1 MALDSDASYRALRT
15 RDPRF
20 DGRIFVAVRTT
31 RIYCRPVCPARTARR
46 ENVQFHPS
54 AAAAEAAGFR
64 PCLRCRPELAP
75 GYASIDAGARL
86 LQTAIARIEGG
97 ALETQSLG
105 ALARGLGI
113 SDRHLR
119 RVFLA
124 ELGVSPVDFAQTSR
138 LLLAKRLLTDTRLPV
153 TDVAYAAGFRSLRRF
168 NALFAQRYRMP
179 PAALRRRTA
188 NPSGGHNDGHRLRLG
203 FRPPY
208 DWEGLIRFLQ
218 QRTLSGVEQVDA
230 RRYQRTL
237 RIVHRGAAH
246 AGWISVMPGRGD
258 TLDLQVSASLGRVL
272 PQVLARARSAFDLGS
287 DPRAIDTALGAL
299 ATPPGVRV
307 PGCFDGFEL
316 SVRAILGQQV
326 SVAAANRLAT
336 RLVRRKGTALAD
348 APDGLERLF
357 PDAAVLAACEP
368 RELVAL
374 GIIRQRA
381 TAVIAL
387 AKSCCAGALRL
398 DPEADLDATLQVL
411 RDIPGIGPW
420 TCDYIALRAL
430 RWPDAFPEGD
440 VALQRALHVRTA
452 RAARERAA
460 RWQPWRGYAA
470 IHLWRRA

>member
-1 MALDSDASYRALRT
+1 MVLDPDACYRALRT

-119 RVFLA
+119 RVFIA

-138 LLLAKRLLTDTRLPV
+138 LLLAKRLLTDTGLPV
-153 TDVAYAAGFRSLRRF
+153 TEVAYAAGFRSLRRF
-168 NALFAQRYRMP
+168 NALFAQRYRMA

-188 NPSGGHNDGHRLRLG
+188 GSTGAGNDGHRLRLG

-208 DWEGLIRFLQ
+208 DWPGLIRFLQ
-218 QRTLSGVEQVDA
+218 QRALPGVEQVDA
-230 RRYQRTL
+230 SRYQRTL
-237 RIVHRGAAH
+237 RIMHRGAQH
-246 AGWISVMPGRGD
+246 AGWISVERGHGD
-258 TLDLQVSASLGRVL
+258 TLELQVSGSLGRVL
-272 PQVLARARSAFDLGS
+272 PQVLARARRAFDLSS
-287 DPRAIDTALGAL
+287 DPRAVDAALGAL
-299 ATPPGVRV
+299 ARPAGVRV

-316 SVRAILGQQV
+316 SVRAILGQQI
-326 SVAAANRLAT
+326 SVVAANRLAS
-336 RLVRRKGTALAD
+336 RLVQQMGIPLAG

-357 PDAAVLAACEP
+357 PDAAALAASEP
-368 RELVAL
+368 RDLVAL
-374 GIIRQRA
+374 GMIGQRA
-381 TAVIAL
+381 TALIAL
-387 AKSCCAGALRL
+387 AQSCCAGALRL
-398 DPEADLDATLQVL
+398 DPEGDMDSTLAVL
-411 RDIPGIGPW
+411 RGIPGIGTW

-440 VALQRALHVRTA
+440 VALQRALRVRTA

-460 RWQPWRGYAA
+460 RWQPWRAYAA